1 MEIRDTAKRMRE
13 LAENAKEN
21 EREEVSVTFTPKDIK
36 VVTGWDR
43 TSARREIQLGDELK
57 SKGWGHRNSN
67 GTFTVFS
74 GDGWRSLSFVDA
86 VKAETEL
93 ND

>member
-1 MEIRDTAKRMRE
+1 MGIQDTAKRMRE

-36 VVTGWDR
+36 AVTGWDR
-43 TSARREIQLGDELK
+43 TSARREMQLGDELK
-57 SKGWGHRNSN
+57 SKGWGHRNPN

-74 GDGWRSLSFVDA
+74 GGGWRSLSFSDA
-86 VKAETEL
+86 VNAEAEL
-93 ND
+93 HE

>member
-21 EREEVSVTFTPKDIK
+21 EKEEVSVIFTPRDVKL
-36 VVTGWDR
+36 VTGWGR

-57 SKGWGHRNSN
+57 LKRWGHRNSN

-74 GDGWRSLSFVDA
+74 GDGWRSLSFADA
-86 VKAETEL
+86 INAETEL